1 MGRVTPG
8 LVALGV
14 LASFGCHD
22 TIGPGQG
29 GASFIIQDAVH
40 GGGNAH
46 FYWSSPIVADPG
58 RGGDF
63 DPTYQPMVQIC
74 EWTGSACAATVAEF
88 RTGVG
93 NGDAIRVDVAGEQY
107 RVNWHTSHCRR
118 DGCPLNPGKT
128 YRIRVLVGGLEAG
141 VADVDLLSRRS
152 EVRSVNHATYV
163 PVVNG
168 TTLQIRFRLERGLT
182 LVNASAPLPELRR
195 AGQRYRQSGVK
206 PGTGR
211 DGSAVV
217 EGRALIGADGTTLI
231 ELSTGALDQP
241 GIAGRGNFEKVQLK
255 QIGTSD
261 APVYTLNFTDLSGGS
276 WSHALQPLPRR
287 SRLEVT
293 AHVTGVDASRTSVV
307 TVPLTVGRRPDLAIT
322 SLAAPARTTA

>member
-14 LASFGCHD
+14 LASFACHD
-22 TIGPGQG
+22 SIGPGQG
-29 GASFIIQDAVH
+29 GANYIIQDAIH

-88 RTGVG
+88 RTGAG
-93 NGDAIRVDVAGEQY
+93 NGDAIRVDVAGELYQ
-107 RVNWHTSHCRR
+107 VNWHTSHCRR

-168 TTLQIRFRLERGLT
+168 TTLQIRFRLERGLR
-182 LVNASAPLPELRR
+182 LVHANAAALPELRR
-195 AGQRYRQSGVK
+195 AGQRYRNDGVK

-217 EGRALIGADGTTLI
+217 EGRALIGADGTTSI
-231 ELSTGALDQP
+231 ELAAGKLDQP
-241 GIAGRGNFEKVQLK
+241 ASAARGNFEKVQLK
-255 QIGTSD
+255 QLNASG
-261 APVYTLNFTDLSGGS
+261 AAVYTLNFTDLDGDT
-276 WSHALQPLPRR
+276 WSHALHALPRR
-287 SRLEVT
+287 SQLEVT
-293 AHVTGVDASRTSVV
+293 
-307 TVPLTVGRRPDLAIT
+307 
-322 SLAAPARTTA
+322 